1 MNYEFRSLPVFEKEL
16 KRLTKKY
23 KSLKQD
29 VLTLQKDL
37 EKEPDLGVDIGHGF
51 KKIRLAIS
59 SKGKDKRGGARVIT
73 KNIIIRKSHLVITFV
88 FLWDKSE
95 MENVDMRILRRFVE

>member
-1 MNYEFRSLPVFEKEL
+1 MNFEFRTLPVFEKEL
-16 KRLTKKY
+16 KRLSRKY

-29 VLTLQKDL
+29 MLLLQKDL
-37 EKEPDLGVDIGHGF
+37 EKNPDLGVDIGHGL

-59 SKGKDKRGGARVIT
+59 SKGRGKSGGARVIT
-73 KNIIIRKSHLVITFV
+73 KNIIIRKSHLTITFV

-95 MENVDMRILRRFVE
+95 FEDVDIRILKKFL